1 MSEDFLYELIV
12 AIMLLS
18 LYFAPRIGDPHIHSF
33 QVPVCSCLHL
43 WRLHLVRLG
52 LQTCGTIPSSPTCW
66 RLYEKVYRYVQLDI
80 TPLSVEWKTAV
91 TGLLFHLKLQHFSLW
106 SSYFFTVKAMEIICN
121 FIMCLFFCSTTDL

>member
-91 TGLLFHLKLQHFSLW
+91 TGLVDNGWPRIPLYSHWITLFSACISLNAVRVNGTTECLQ
-106 SSYFFTVKAMEIICN
+106 
-121 FIMCLFFCSTTDL
+121 